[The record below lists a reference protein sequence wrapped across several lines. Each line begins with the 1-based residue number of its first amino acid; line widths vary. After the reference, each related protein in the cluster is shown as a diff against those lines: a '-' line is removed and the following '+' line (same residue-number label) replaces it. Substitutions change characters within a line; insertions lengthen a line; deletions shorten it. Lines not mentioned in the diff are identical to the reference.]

1 MSGFGVEVQ
10 DTDINLELL
19 MILKTRRPGEFP
31 DNSVVK
37 TPHS

>member
-10 DTDINLELL
+10 DTDINVELL
-19 MILKTRRPGEFP
+19 MILKTRRPGGFP
-31 DNSVVK
+31 DSPVVR